1 MKRLY
6 LLLPAHARPSPA
18 HSGPKRFSLTV
29 PALFEYCFGIP
40 QEGSPRRQNAAFLS
54 LCAQL
59 ISWMSGGTGIR
70 GRLRIYSERL
80 RVRVP
85 PHPPP
90 VPLSPSR
97 PVAPLPTRAAL
108 RASSRPPSPRTP
120 ARTPSPC
127 AHLVWLGGRARCP
140 HRAAAPSARCA
151 ALHPAPSPPPSC
163 PVARAPWV
171 RSRCGRAR
179 CPHRAAAPSARCAA
193 WRPAPLPPP
202 RVPLPVPRGC
212 GPVAVG
218 RDVPIAPPRHRRG
231 ARQGK

>member
-1 MKRLY
+1 MQD
-6 LLLPAHARPSPA
+6 RPPA

-90 VPLSPSR
+90 VPLFSPR

-108 RASSRPPSPRTP
+108 RAPTRTPSPRTP
-120 ARTPSPC
+120 AR
-127 AHLVWLGGRARCP
+127 
-140 HRAAAPSARCA
+140 
-151 ALHPAPSPPPSC
+151 APSPRTPPVPRRRAQHSC
-163 PVARAPWV
+163 GLAVGRDVPIAP
-171 RSRCGRAR
+171 
-179 CPHRAAAPSARCAA
+179 P
-193 WRPAPLPPP
+193 RPRRPP

-231 ARQGK
+231 ARLGK

>member
-6 LLLPAHARPSPA
+6 LLLPAHARPPPA

-90 VPLSPSR
+90 
-97 PVAPLPTRAAL
+97 APFPH
-108 RASSRPPSPRTP
+108 P
-120 ARTPSPC
+120 ARS
-127 AHLVWLGGRARCP
+127 
-140 HRAAAPSARCA
+140 
-151 ALHPAPSPPPSC
+151 
-163 PVARAPWV
+163 
-171 RSRCGRAR
+171 
-179 CPHRAAAPSARCAA
+179 
-193 WRPAPLPPP
+193 P
-202 RVPLPVPRGC
+202 RVPLPCAPPVRLCVPPPVPRRRAHLPCPVAVPPPSC
-212 GPVAVG
+212 GLAVG
-218 RDVPIAPPRHRRG
+218 RDVPIAPPRPGAVRG
-231 ARQGK
+231 LASSTR